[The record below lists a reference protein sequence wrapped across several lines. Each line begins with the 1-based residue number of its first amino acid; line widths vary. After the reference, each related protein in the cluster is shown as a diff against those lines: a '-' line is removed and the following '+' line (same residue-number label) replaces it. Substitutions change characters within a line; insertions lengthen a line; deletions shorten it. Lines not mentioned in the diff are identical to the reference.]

1 MASSRESQNVR
12 RWSKDVHTVSTFPPP
27 GTFTKSGEQ
36 VASVMARKE
45 VSPRGL
51 GSAIRMIQL
60 FINRAGKKL
69 APRRKAELKKAKQI
83 LQFKKR
89 QTGTRR

>member
-1 MASSRESQNVR
+1 MASSRKSRNVR
-12 RWSKDVHTVSTFPPP
+12 KWSKDVHTVSTFPPP

-69 APRRKAELKKAKQI
+69 APKRKAELEKAKQI

-89 QTGTRR
+89 QTGTHQ